1 MTPWTSTRNLHW
13 GAGLRHGVIGVVA
26 GIAMGFAGCQSTPK
40 PSPGTAQAPRRID
53 PGATVESAPSKGP
66 RAASVTYAEVASA
79 YNTRIRRLECVTANA
94 EIHVESRDNEGKA
107 VENNAE
113 GFLLLVRP
121 RKVSLRIDKVSQ
133 TYFVLGSDSSR
144 YWWLDLS
151 GEKRLGLVGL
161 HRLASPQ
168 SAAAFGVP
176 VYPLDLLEMLG
187 VMPLPE
193 DESSLNLVV
202 PTLRKDGRLEIV
214 LPGRGR
220 EWGSKRYVLDRV
232 TFLPVKIELL
242 DAKGGIAAS
251 GELSRWVDVT
261 VEGEALSGA
270 AMPSN
275 LDVDL
280 PGMPAK
286 VMMRLNDVKNPG
298 VDKIKSANFDL
309 ERLKGIYRVDEFY
322 ALDEAPKPGTAQSPT
337 RSSDEPRG
345 GSNIE
350 RGGDR

>member
-1 MTPWTSTRNLHW
+1 MT
-13 GAGLRHGVIGVVA
+13 A
-26 GIAMGFAGCQSTPK
+26 
-40 PSPGTAQAPRRID
+40 
-53 PGATVESAPSKGP
+53 ESAQSKGP
-66 RAASVTYAEVASA
+66 RATGVTYAEIASA
-79 YNTRIRRLECVTANA
+79 YNARIRRLECVTANA
-94 EIHVESRDNEGKA
+94 EIHVESRDNDGKA

-144 YWWLDLS
+144 YWWLDLG
-151 GEKRLGLVGL
+151 GEKRVGLVGL

-176 VYPLDLLEMLG
+176 VYPLDLLELLG

-193 DESSLNLVV
+193 DEASLDLVV
-202 PTLRKDGRLEIV
+202 PTLLKDGRLEIV

-220 EWGSKRYVLDRV
+220 EWGSTRYVLDRV
-232 TFLPVKIELL
+232 SFLPMRIELL
-242 DAKGGIAAS
+242 DARGGIAAA
-251 GELSRWVDVT
+251 GVLSRWVDVT
-261 VEGEALSGA
+261 VEGEALTGA
-270 AMPSN
+270 AMPGN

-286 VMMRLNDVKNPG
+286 VTMRLNDVKNPG

-309 ERLKGIYRVDEFY
+309 ERLKGIYRVEQFY
-322 ALDEAPKPGTAQSPT
+322 SLDEAPKPGTAQSPT
-337 RSSDEPRG
+337 RPGDGSRG
-345 GSNIE
+345 GLNIE